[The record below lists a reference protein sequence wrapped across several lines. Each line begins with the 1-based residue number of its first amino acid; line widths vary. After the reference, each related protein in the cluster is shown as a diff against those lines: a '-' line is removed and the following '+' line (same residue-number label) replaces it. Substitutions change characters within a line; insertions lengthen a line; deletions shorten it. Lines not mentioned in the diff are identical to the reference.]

1 MAVTILCFAGLRERV
16 GFGEL
21 AYDAPD
27 GTAVSDILADLAA
40 TYPPIQAAL
49 GGCLVALNEEYVP
62 EGATVK
68 AGDTIAIIPPV
79 SGG

>member
-1 MAVTILCFAGLRERV
+1 MAVTILCFAGLRERA

-21 AYDAPD
+21 EYDAPD
-27 GTAVSDILADLAA
+27 GTSVSQILDDLV
-40 TYPPIQAAL
+40 TQYPAIGEAL
-49 GGCLVALNEEYVP
+49 PSCLVALNEEYVR

-68 AGDTIAIIPPV
+68 AGDTIALIPPV

>member
-21 AYDAPD
+21 ELDAPD
-27 GTAVSDILADLAA
+27 GTPVSRILEDLAA
-40 TYPPIQAAL
+40 DYPAIGQAL
-49 GGCLVALNEEYVP
+49 PSCLVALNEEYAH
-62 EGATVK
+62 EGARVK
-68 AGDTIAIIPPV
+68 AGDTIALIPPV